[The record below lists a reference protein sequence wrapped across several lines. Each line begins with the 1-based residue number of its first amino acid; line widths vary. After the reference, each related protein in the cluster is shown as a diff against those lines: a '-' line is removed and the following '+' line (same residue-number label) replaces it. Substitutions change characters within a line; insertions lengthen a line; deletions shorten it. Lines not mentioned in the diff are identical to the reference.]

1 MKTSLNVVVAMA
13 LFSMLGCSQEP
24 SGRWEATQ
32 KVAILSKK
40 GDPQTV
46 AFTLEEGEVC
56 ALGSDWHYEK
66 ELRYKEVLC
75 SKGRGW
81 VTTGAAF
88 KKLSD

>member
-1 MKTSLNVVVAMA
+1 MKVLLQAVAVMA
-13 LFSMLGCSQEP
+13 LFSMMGCGQEP

-32 KVAILSKK
+32 QVAILSQK
-40 GDPQTV
+40 GDLQTV
-46 AFTLEEGEVC
+46 AFTLEAGEVC
-56 ALGSDWHYEK
+56 ALSSDWHYEK